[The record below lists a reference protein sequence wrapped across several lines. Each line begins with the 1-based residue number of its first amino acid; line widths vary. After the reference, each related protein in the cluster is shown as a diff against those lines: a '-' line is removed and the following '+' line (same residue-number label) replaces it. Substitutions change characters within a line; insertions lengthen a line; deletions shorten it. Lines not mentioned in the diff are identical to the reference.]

1 MLKVCILAL
10 LPSLLCIIQ
19 AAPVPAV
26 GDEVHFSRISGQLL
40 DILIDPLGISGPFRK
55 MTTTTTPKPHYN
67 YYGMPNRNPFQ
78 ENARLLEHKEMDG
91 NEARFTSIP
100 RQILDILLDPLGISA
115 PLGKT
120 TTTTTSKPSYN
131 YNRIMASR
139 EPFRENARLLEYKP
153 QQYSKPQEFNSMM
166 PNKNPRPDYKPA
178 SRGDRNIFVN
188 IPVILAAIKPAKSAV
203 YSEELNPSIKPQHS
217 HTVYE
222 TSVPDSMTT
231 SNNRPHTKMYA
242 SHM

>member
-139 EPFRENARLLEYKP
+139 EPFRENARL
-153 QQYSKPQEFNSMM
+153 
-166 PNKNPRPDYKPA
+166 
-178 SRGDRNIFVN
+178 
-188 IPVILAAIKPAKSAV
+188 
-203 YSEELNPSIKPQHS
+203 PSITPQHS

-242 SHM
+242 SHMWLSVSIIFEKNVSLVFGM